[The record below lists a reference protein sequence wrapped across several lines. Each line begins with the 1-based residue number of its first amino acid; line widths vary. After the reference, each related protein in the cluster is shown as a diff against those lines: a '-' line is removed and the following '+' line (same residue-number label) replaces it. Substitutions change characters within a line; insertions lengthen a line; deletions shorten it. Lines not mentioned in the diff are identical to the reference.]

1 MQKIVRRGSAIEV
14 SPYESAWIVCVF
26 AGGMVGVGVKLLID
40 QCLEMERFHWMDAV
54 GDAFLLLWIGLALW
68 MGFKA
73 SELAKTVLVFC
84 DEGIVLAGPRRTRE
98 LKWEAVQDYGLHY
111 IGKNRSG
118 AHLYELYFADR
129 PQKQKNG
136 QTRRLDKETIRIHIH
151 GTEEYDQIMN
161 QLMPYCRTKLQSE
174 PFLAGRF
181 LL

>member
-14 SPYESAWIVCVF
+14 SPDESVWIVCVF

-40 QCLEMERFHWMDAV
+40 QCLEMEWFHWMDAV
-54 GDAFLLLWIGLALW
+54 GIAFLLLWIGLALW

-111 IGKNRSG
+111 IGKSRGTN
-118 AHLYELYFADR
+118 LYELYFADR

-136 QTRRLDKETIRIHIH
+136 QTRRLDKEVIRIQIR
-151 GTEEYDQIMN
+151 GAEEYDQIMT
-161 QLMPYCRTKLQSE
+161 QIIPCCKSKIQAE
-174 PFLAGRF
+174 PFLVGRSV
-181 LL
+181 L

>member
-54 GDAFLLLWIGLALW
+54 GIAFLLLWIGLALW

-73 SELAKTVLVFC
+73 SEFAKTVLVFC

-111 IGKNRSG
+111 IGKSRGTN
-118 AHLYELYFADR
+118 LYELYFADR

-136 QTRRLDKETIRIHIH
+136 QTRRLDKEVIRIQIR
-151 GTEEYDQIMN
+151 GAEEYDQVMN
-161 QLMPYCRTKLQSE
+161 QLMPYCRTKLQAE

>member
-1 MQKIVRRGSAIEV
+1 MQKIVRKGSAIAV
-14 SPYESAWIVCVF
+14 SPYKSAWVVCVF

-54 GDAFLLLWIGLALW
+54 GIAFVLLWIGFVLW

-73 SELAKTVLVFC
+73 NELAKTEVVLC
-84 DEGIVLAGPRRTRE
+84 DEGIVLAGPWRTRE
-98 LKWEAVQDYGLHY
+98 LKWGAIQDYGIHY

-118 AHLYELYFADR
+118 AHLYELYFADKT
-129 PQKQKNG
+129 QEQKNG
-136 QTRRLDKETIRIHIH
+136 QTRRLDKEAIRIQIH
-151 GTEEYDQIMN
+151 GTEEYDQIMT
-161 QLMPYCRTKLQSE
+161 QLMPYCKAKVQAE